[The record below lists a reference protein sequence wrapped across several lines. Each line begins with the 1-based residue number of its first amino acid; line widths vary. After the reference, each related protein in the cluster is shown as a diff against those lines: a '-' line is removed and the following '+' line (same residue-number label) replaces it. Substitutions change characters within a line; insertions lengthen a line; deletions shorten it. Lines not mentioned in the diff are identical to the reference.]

1 MAVSGQSPKFE
12 PLYSV
17 LASAIVKLFS
27 AHWRPTWLPYAQR
40 SKATNVDLISH
51 TLMKSTTNLRNA
63 CTRFQNIMH
72 FSQLP
77 RKIEPRFCRSTE
89 TICAQILKKS
99 NGSVGAIALNSACGI
114 SLERQLDGPPFLVYL
129 CSYFHPCLGGPFFHR
144 FSRKNLQA
152 FNKFPLSNLCQH
164 GKLNVSSV
172 KPLNSCYITFSFYIH
187 HTVTN

>member
-129 CSYFHPCLGGPFFHR
+129 CSYFHPCLGGPFFPQI
-144 FSRKNLQA
+144 FKKKSTSIQQIS
-152 FNKFPLSNLCQH
+152 FIQPLPTWQ
-164 GKLNVSSV
+164 
-172 KPLNSCYITFSFYIH
+172 P
-187 HTVTN
+187 